1 MNTGIKALFFDV
13 DGTLVGLK
21 SHRLNDTDIE
31 SLRKLRDRGILL
43 FIATGRDY
51 YVPEEM
57 HAIEPVRDVFTG
69 MVDVNGQ
76 HVCLMNGEEISFHPI
91 ADEDFLPLRKVCEE
105 QHLAM
110 LYRWENENCISEM
123 TNHVTDYWKWMGIDI
138 PRIRPMDPD
147 VHNVPKL
154 CVHCSPE
161 QEAAFVTPLLKH
173 SWTARITPDLVDLIP
188 NGVGKDTGIREVC
201 ERFGISREETMGFG
215 DGQNDLVMLK
225 YVGTAVAMDNAADNV
240 KAAADYVTLTTEEGG
255 ITKALQ
261 HFGLL

>member
-1 MNTGIKALFFDV
+1 MKRFLLVVLALLMVFATLGSASPASDFAPRDAQ
-13 DGTLVGLK
+13 DGKLQALSCLGVCAFSAEYNSDRSTL
-21 SHRLNDTDIE
+21 
-31 SLRKLRDRGILL
+31 
-43 FIATGRDY
+43 
-51 YVPEEM
+51 
-57 HAIEPVRDVFTG
+57 
-69 MVDVNGQ
+69 
-76 HVCLMNGEEISFHPI
+76 C
-91 ADEDFLPLRKVCEE
+91 
-105 QHLAM
+105 
-110 LYRWENENCISEM
+110 RWENENCISEM
-123 TNHVTDYWKWMGIDI
+123 TDHVTDYWKWMGIDI